1 MEVSNEISNGNLTI
15 KAKPE
20 GNDEITELANNINLM
35 SESLYKIIKNV
46 NLRVIDLINNSNK
59 LVTQTEDSSKD
70 MEIVN
75 KLIIKLRES
84 SFEQNKEAKIGI
96 ENLNSLANQI
106 NNIMN
111 TISKIEYDTKK
122 TSELNESGKVALAQ
136 LEEKLLINNNISIKM
151 SSNANNLL
159 NKSSSISKVVDT
171 IQEIAEKTNLL
182 SLNAAIEAA
191 RAGEHGKGFAVVS
204 DEIRKLAEQTTL
216 SVKTIGLIIGEIQ
229 DEIKITKN
237 NIDTEISSLK
247 EVNIGLKSTTDSF
260 GMTTNAIQNNVSH
273 IENLILSLNKM
284 NLSKDEVL
292 SLMKNILSIS
302 FDNSESIQKIVNS
315 INNRTKVMS
324 DIAIASNDV
333 KGIAN
338 KLEDSIKNFKI

>member
-1 MEVSNEISNGNLTI
+1 M
-15 KAKPE
+15 
-20 GNDEITELANNINLM
+20 
-35 SESLYKIIKNV
+35 
-46 NLRVIDLINNSNK
+46 
-59 LVTQTEDSSKD
+59 
-70 MEIVN
+70 
-75 KLIIKLRES
+75 
-84 SFEQNKEAKIGI
+84 
-96 ENLNSLANQI
+96 
-106 NNIMN
+106 
-111 TISKIEYDTKK
+111 
-122 TSELNESGKVALAQ
+122 AQ

-247 EVNIGLKSTTDSF
+247 EVNVGLKSTTDSF
-260 GMTTNAIQNNVSH
+260 GMITNAIQNNVSH